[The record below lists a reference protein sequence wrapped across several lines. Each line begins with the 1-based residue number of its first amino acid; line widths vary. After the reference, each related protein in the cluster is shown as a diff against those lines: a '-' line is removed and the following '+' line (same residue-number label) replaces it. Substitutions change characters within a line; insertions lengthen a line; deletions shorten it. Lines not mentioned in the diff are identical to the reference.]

1 MIRQFFVQLATAFT
15 FMTRFPLVAR
25 WSSGRADD
33 LAASARFFPMVGY
46 AVGGIAA
53 AVLYYG
59 ANVFSLPIAALLAVI
74 VLPVLTGAF
83 HEDGLGDTADGLGG
97 AFETQRK
104 LEIMRDS
111 RIGTYGTIA
120 LIGLFFMRWQLFLE
134 IPVKAIFLSLISA
147 HVIARWSTVLLGWM
161 MPYVREGASNKPVA
175 EGMRL
180 KELIIATVFAL
191 LWCATE
197 WQLHLASMLVAV
209 LISCVAA
216 AGFRRQIGGVTGDTL
231 GAANIAVEIGV
242 LMTWNVADRL
252 GYWAQG
258 LSATF

>member
-1 MIRQFFVQLATAFT
+1 MIRAFFVQLATAFT

-25 WSSGRADD
+25 WSSGHASD
-33 LAASARFFPMVGY
+33 LAASARFFPVVGY
-46 AVGGIAA
+46 AVGGLAA
-53 AVLYYG
+53 AVLYYS
-59 ANVFSLPIAALLAVI
+59 ANIVSLPVAALLAVI

-97 AFETQRK
+97 AFETSRK

-111 RIGTYGTIA
+111 RIGTYGTVA

-134 IPVKAIFLSLISA
+134 IPVKAIFLSIVSA

-175 EGMRL
+175 DGMRGR
-180 KELIIATVFAL
+180 ELLIATAFAL

-197 WQLHLASMLVAV
+197 WKLHLGSMLVAV
-209 LISCVAA
+209 LISCLAA
-216 AGFRRQIGGVTGDTL
+216 AWFRRQIGGVTGDTL

-242 LMTWNVADRL
+242 LLTWNVADRL
-252 GYWAQG
+252 GYWAQQV
-258 LSATF
+258 APTF